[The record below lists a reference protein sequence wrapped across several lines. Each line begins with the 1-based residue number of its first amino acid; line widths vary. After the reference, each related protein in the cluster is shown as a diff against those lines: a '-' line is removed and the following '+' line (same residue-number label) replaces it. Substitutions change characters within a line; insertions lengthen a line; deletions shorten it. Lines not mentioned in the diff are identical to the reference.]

1 MVARS
6 ARGPLRGGGMNA
18 TAQFPTV
25 LDAALDYARRGW
37 PVFPV
42 PVGTKK
48 SHKSAE
54 HSGGRK
60 WGATCDLN
68 QIAADFR
75 KWPDANVGI
84 VTGPASG
91 ILVIEA
97 DTLDGH
103 DVDGIAN
110 LEALVMAHGGLPA
123 TIEALSPSG
132 SRHLYFRYP
141 AGRNIRNSAGKIAPG
156 IDVRGDGG
164 MVLAAP
170 SIKPGKSK
178 PYTWTNPPGL
188 FALADCP
195 EWLLRLCEK
204 PDPKQAGGLDFN
216 IDTGQASAWANA
228 AIAGELARLF
238 SATTGDRNETLNK
251 AAFALGQ
258 IAGGGNAD
266 PEDMRRRL
274 IGAGLSIGLDQVE
287 VEDTVASGLEAG
299 LQSPR
304 GPKDQATGEAHTGAA
319 GEAGTPDHTHDQ
331 LALDLGRDLWDQ
343 DAKHVAAWGAWLI
356 WTGAQW
362 RKDTKLAHLTQARE
376 YLRHRAD
383 DLTKWAT
390 LKADEE
396 AKGGDDKAAKQ
407 VTDWAASEAK
417 RLRDKHT
424 VAAVVDMA
432 RSNPA
437 SGAGPD
443 DFDRNTMII
452 GTPTG
457 TIDIKAGYARPATRG
472 DMITKLTGVGMED
485 GKPVEWLHFLDMIFD
500 GDREVIGFLR
510 RALGYTLTGETTE
523 HKLFFCHGSGANG
536 KSTLL
541 NTVSYILGDYSRRAA
556 AETFLAKQSD
566 SHPTDVAGLRGAR
579 FIAASEIPRG
589 RSWNE
594 ATIKDLTGGDVMT
607 ARFMRGDYFDFKP
620 EGKLWI
626 AGNTMPSFRGVDEA
640 MRRRVVLI
648 PFRVTIPADQ
658 RDTRLPAK
666 LEAEAGK
673 ILSWIVAG
681 AVEWQARGLM
691 VPASIAAAATEY
703 LDDEDVLG
711 QFLAEETALDTDA
724 FVTTGDL
731 HQRFKQWADIQGLA
745 SWTMRTLQ
753 KEVAARGFATAR
765 RGKGNGFTGLKLG
778 GLL

>member
-1 MVARS
+1 MS
-6 ARGPLRGGGMNA
+6 AESDFS
-18 TAQFPTV
+18 TIQ
-25 LDAALDYARRGW
+25 DAAQDYARRGW

-42 PVGTKK
+42 PLGTKK

-54 HSGGRK
+54 YSGGRK
-60 WGATCDLN
+60 WGATLDHAE
-68 QIAADFR
+68 IAADFTN
-75 KWPDANVGI
+75 WPDANVGI

-97 DTLDGH
+97 DTMDGH
-103 DVDGIAN
+103 GVDGVAN
-110 LEALVMAHGGLPA
+110 LAALVEAHGGLPD

-141 AGRNIRNSAGKIAPG
+141 TGRNIRNSEGRITPG

-164 MVLAAP
+164 MVVAAP
-170 SIKPGKSK
+170 SVKPGKAK
-178 PYTWTNPPGL
+178 PYTWTNPPGP
-188 FALADCP
+188 FNLADCP
-195 EWLLRLCEK
+195 EWLLKLCEK
-204 PDPKQAGGLDFN
+204 VEPKQEGSFTFN
-216 IDTGQASAWANA
+216 IDTGQTSAWANA
-228 AIAGELARLF
+228 AIAGELASVL
-238 SATTGDRNETLNK
+238 SAPQGKRNGNLNE

-266 PEDMRRRL
+266 AEDMRRHL
-274 IGAGLSIGLDQVE
+274 IGAGLSIGLNLGE
-287 VEDTVASGLEAG
+287 VEATVASGLAAG
-299 LQSPR
+299 LLSPR
-304 GPKDQATGEAHTGAA
+304 GPKYRAASDTRSGGTGDAD
-319 GEAGTPDHTHDQ
+319 GTPDHTHDQ

-343 DAKHVAAWGAWLI
+343 DAKHVAAWGAWLL
-356 WTGAQW
+356 WTGAHW

-376 YLRHRAD
+376 YLRRRAD
-383 DLTKWAT
+383 ALTKWADR
-390 LKADEE
+390 KADET
-396 AKGGDDKAAKQ
+396 AKGRDDRAAKQ
-407 VTDWAASEAK
+407 VTDWATTEAK
-417 RLRDKHT
+417 RLRNKHT

-437 SGAGPD
+437 SGAEPD
-443 DFDRNTMII
+443 DFDRNPMII

-457 TIDIKAGYARPATRG
+457 TIDIKAGYARPATRS

-485 GKPVEWLHFLDMIFD
+485 GKPVEWLRFLDMIFD

-541 NTVSYILGDYSRRAA
+541 NTVSYILGDYARRAA

-658 RDTRLPAK
+658 RDTRLPTK

-673 ILSWIVAG
+673 ILSWIMAG
-681 AVEWQARGLM
+681 AVEWQSHGLM

-711 QFLAEETALDTDA
+711 QFLADETAPDADA
-724 FVTTGDL
+724 FVTTSDL
-731 HQRFKQWADIQGLA
+731 HQRFKQWAVVQGLA
-745 SWTMRTLQ
+745 PWTMRTLQ
-753 KEVAARGFATAR
+753 KEVAARGIATAR
-765 RGKGNGFTGLKLG
+765 RGKGNGFTGLRLE

>member
-1 MVARS
+1 
-6 ARGPLRGGGMNA
+6 MNA

-42 PVGTKK
+42 PVGSKS

-68 QIAADFR
+68 EIAADFR
-75 KWPDANVGI
+75 KWPDANLGI
-84 VTGPASG
+84 VTGPKSG

-103 DVDGIAN
+103 AVDGIAN
-110 LEALVMAHGGLPA
+110 LDALVKAHGGLPA

-132 SRHLYFRYP
+132 SRHLYFQYP
-141 AGRNIRNSAGKIAPG
+141 AGPNIRNSAGKIAAG

-170 SIKPGKSK
+170 STKPGKAK

-188 FALADCP
+188 FDLADCP
-195 EWLLRLCEK
+195 EWLLKLCEK
-204 PDPKQAGGLDFN
+204 AEPKQAGGFDFN

-228 AIAGELARLF
+228 AIASELARVL
-238 SATTGDRNETLNK
+238 SAPNGKRNETLNE

-274 IGAGLSIGLDQVE
+274 IGAGLSIGLDHGE
-287 VEDTVASGLEAG
+287 VDDTVASGLAAG
-299 LQSPR
+299 LLSPR
-304 GPKDQATGEAHTGAA
+304 GPKDQAASDTRTGAA
-319 GEAGTPDHTHDQ
+319 GEAGGTPDHTHDQ

-343 DAKHVAAWGAWLI
+343 DAKHVAAWGAWLV

-376 YLRHRAD
+376 YLRRRSD
-383 DLTKWAT
+383 DLTKWADR
-390 LKADEE
+390 KADEK
-396 AKGGDDKAAKQ
+396 AKTGDDRAAKQ
-407 VTDWAASEAK
+407 VTDWAASEVK

-424 VAAVVDMA
+424 IAAVVDMA

-437 SGAGPD
+437 SGAEPD

-457 TIDIKAGYARPATRG
+457 TIDIKAGQARPAMRG

-485 GKPVEWLHFLDMIFD
+485 GKPVEWLRFLDMIFD

-566 SHPTDVAGLRGAR
+566 GHPTDVAGLRGAR

-666 LEAEAGK
+666 LEAEAGR
-673 ILSWIVAG
+673 ILSWIMAG
-681 AVEWQARGLM
+681 AIEWQARGLM
-691 VPASIAAAATEY
+691 VPASIAAAATDY
-703 LDDEDVLG
+703 LDDEDTLG
-711 QFLAEETALDTDA
+711 QFLAEETVKDSNA
-724 FVTTGDL
+724 FTSTGDL
-731 HQRFKQWADIQGLA
+731 HQRFTQWADRDGIMRWSKL
-745 SWTMRTLQ
+745 TMSKELVTRGIKNHRTPT
-753 KEVAARGFATAR
+753 ARGFI
-765 RGKGNGFTGLKLG
+765 GLRLK
-778 GLL
+778 